1 MRAKISPLVVLGV
14 VLLALVIWGLY
25 SSIEFYDETE
35 QSGWSRKALYNPY
48 LAAQTFMSD
57 SGIGVTDVDTLV
69 KLDQLDSLGTLFF
82 SDANQVQTPR
92 QLKQLMDWLEV
103 GGNVIYSA
111 DSVSHDDDLLLRE
124 FGVEVDWS
132 ETADEAEADGEESS
146 LSETLRDYNRQ
157 IEEGKSR
164 EEIAREFGKPEEAP
178 TRIVFDD
185 DDIGEI
191 EAAFDT
197 SRVLQHA
204 SFDDDDDAGLHQPFS
219 WSSSEYGVHMMQFE
233 VGDGLLTI
241 VSDPGIWTSYHIDA
255 HDHAYLLWL
264 LSSEDGSFAILRSVL
279 HDSIWVLMK
288 RNASELLIAA
298 GLLIVMMVWHQGNR
312 FGRMLPRDLSRARAL
327 GEHFSSVSHYLWHRR
342 KAEYLV
348 APLRQ
353 AVLRRASLILGE
365 FARADQARQF
375 ELIAERCDLNPEA
388 IARAFSIDD
397 FNEASFVQTVRLLK
411 RIEQLL

>member
-1 MRAKISPLVVLGV
+1 MLVLGLIV
-14 VLLALVIWGLY
+14 LALVSWGLY
-25 SSIEFYDETE
+25 SSIEVYYETE
-35 QSGWSRKALYNPY
+35 HSGWSREALYNPY
-48 LAAQTFMSD
+48 LAAQTFMRD
-57 SGIGVTDVDTLV
+57 SGLEVTDVDTLV

-92 QLKQLMDWLEV
+92 QLRQVMDWLEV

-111 DSVSHDDDLLLRE
+111 DAVSHDDDLLLRE
-124 FGVEVDWS
+124 FSVEVAWS
-132 ETADEAEADGEESS
+132 DTDDDSEAEDEERS
-146 LSETLRDYNRQ
+146 LSETLREYNRQ
-157 IEEGKSR
+157 IEDGKSR
-164 EEIAREFGKPEEAP
+164 EEIAREFGEPEESL

-185 DDIGEI
+185 DIGEI
-191 EAAFDT
+191 EVAFAT
-197 SRVLQHA
+197 SKVLRHA
-204 SFDDDDDAGLHQPFS
+204 SFDDAGVDGLHQPFS
-219 WSSSEYGVHMMQFE
+219 WSNSEYGIHMMQFE
-233 VGDGLLTI
+233 VGDGLMTI

-264 LSSEDGSFAILRSVL
+264 LSSDEGSFAILRSVL

-288 RNASELLIAA
+288 RNASELLIAMA
-298 GLLIVMMVWHQGNR
+298 LFIVMMVWHQANR

-342 KAEYLV
+342 KAEYLL

-353 AVLRRASLILGE
+353 AVLRRASLTLGE

-411 RIEQLL
+411 RIEQIL